1 MIDVSALPNIPLK
14 ALRALVI
21 AVSLLL
27 ALAVTANAHPN
38 PPQGVLECE
47 QICLQ
52 GITWE

>member
-1 MIDVSALPNIPLK
+1 MIGVNVLPIIPLRV
-14 ALRALVI
+14 LHALVI

-27 ALAVTANAHPN
+27 ALSVTATAQPS

-47 QICLQ
+47 QICLH